1 MNDTLQG
8 INDTPQG
15 MNDTPQGMNDTPQGI
30 NDTPQGSIYLLSKH
44 WVELF
49 GDVVLLVVDRGGS
62 QSDHQVGISFAIDVC
77 RVELIGLKHT
87 IHI

>member
-15 MNDTPQGMNDTPQGI
+15 MNDTPQGMNDTPQGA
-30 NDTPQGSIYLLSKH
+30 TYSLSKH

-62 QSDHQVGISFAIDVC
+62 QSDHQVGISLAIDVC
-77 RVELIGLKHT
+77 RVQLVGLKHI